1 VRVCPV
7 GEVDVATVD
16 EIRAYLKRLKAS
28 SFTRVILDLRGVTF
42 LDAQGVRL
50 ILEADASSRADG
62 WSFALIAGPRNVQR
76 VFDLTRLRARLR
88 FVDATTSPGSW

>member
-1 VRVCPV
+1 
-7 GEVDVATVD
+7 VDVATVD
-16 EIRAYLKRLKAS
+16 EIRTYLKRLKAS

-62 WSFALIAGPRNVQR
+62 WSFALIGGCGDHRSLER
-76 VFDLTRLRARLR
+76 HRSG
-88 FVDATTSPGSW
+88 SPG